1 MENEKSVLRWGGR
14 AGILAFIVW
23 ILEMPVYVYVDPFIT
38 GGLMRFPDVKVAL
51 AISTILCMTTAFLSI
66 AFILVLYRILR
77 GTSQA
82 LALYGSVLS
91 VIGLIGVALS
101 DAATFYA
108 FAPLSDLYHAPAA
121 TAEAQATVV
130 LLWEATQGITYTF
143 TFVGS
148 LFLMIGF
155 IALGVAMIRAPAF
168 SRSLGWVSIVLG
180 VLGGVGVV
188 ASLFVFEAIGIMF
201 IADLI
206 FLLLIGRK
214 VYRLSKGPHSTKTV
228 S

>member
-14 AGILAFIVW
+14 AGLLAFFVW
-23 ILEMPVYVYVDPFIT
+23 ILDMPVYLYVDPFIT

-51 AISTILCMTTAFLSI
+51 AINTILCMTTAFLSI

-91 VIGLIGVALS
+91 IIGLIGVALS

-121 TAEAQATVV
+121 TNEAQATVV

-155 IALGVAMIRAPAF
+155 IALGIAMFRAPVF
-168 SRSLGWVSIVLG
+168 SHRLGWVSIILG

-206 FLLLIGRK
+206 FLLLFGRK
-214 VYRLSKGPHSTKTV
+214 VYSLSKGPRSLKT
-228 S
+228 

>member
-14 AGILAFIVW
+14 AGLLAFIVW
-23 ILEMPVYVYVDPFIT
+23 ILDMPVYMYVDPFIA

-51 AISTILCMTTAFLSI
+51 AINTILCMTTAFLSI

-91 VIGLIGVALS
+91 IIGLIGVALS

-121 TAEAQATVV
+121 TNEAQATVV

-155 IALGVAMIRAPAF
+155 IALGIAMFRAPVF
-168 SRSLGWVSIVLG
+168 SRRLGWVSIILG

-188 ASLFVFEAIGIMF
+188 ASLFVFEAIALMF
-201 IADLI
+201 LADLI
-206 FLLLIGRK
+206 FLILFGRK
-214 VYRLSKGPHSTKTV
+214 VYRLSRGPGSPKT
-228 S
+228 

>member
-14 AGILAFIVW
+14 AGLLAFIVW

-91 VIGLIGVALS
+91 IIGLIGVALS

-121 TAEAQATVV
+121 TNEAQATVV
-130 LLWEATQGITYTF
+130 LLWKATQGITYTF

-155 IALGVAMIRAPAF
+155 IALGIAMFRAPVF
-168 SRSLGWVSIVLG
+168 SRRLGWVSIILG

-206 FLLLIGRK
+206 FLLLFGRK
-214 VYRLSKGPHSTKTV
+214 VYSLSKGPRSLKT
-228 S
+228 

>member
-14 AGILAFIVW
+14 AGLLAFIVW

-91 VIGLIGVALS
+91 IIGLIGVALS

-121 TAEAQATVV
+121 TNEAQATVV

-155 IALGVAMIRAPAF
+155 IALGVAMTRAPAF
-168 SRSLGWVSIVLG
+168 SRRLGWVSIVLG

-206 FLLLIGRK
+206 FLILFGRK
-214 VYRLSKGPHSTKTV
+214 VYSLSKGPHSTKTV

>member
-1 MENEKSVLRWGGR
+1 MRMENEKSVLRWGGR
-14 AGILAFIVW
+14 AGLLAFIVW
-23 ILEMPVYVYVDPFIT
+23 ILDMPVYMYVDPFIT

-51 AISTILCMTTAFLSI
+51 AINTILCMTTAFLSI

-91 VIGLIGVALS
+91 IIGLIGVALS

-121 TAEAQATVV
+121 TNEAQATVV

-155 IALGVAMIRAPAF
+155 IALGIAMFRAPVF
-168 SRSLGWVSIVLG
+168 SRRLGWVSIILG

-206 FLLLIGRK
+206 FLLLFGRK
-214 VYRLSKGPHSTKTV
+214 VYSLSKGPRSLKP
-228 S
+228 